1 MKKFQLAAI
10 PRLLVLLCS
19 LLLCLDSFAQSLKIS
34 GTVTGADGQKIP
46 GASVSLASARGTGTV
61 TDANGHYSLSVPA
74 SNTPV
79 TLVVSFI
86 GYDPVTLTL
95 QPGQTSANI
104 TLAESTRALNE
115 VVVTALGIKKARK
128 AVTYSVS
135 EVKGADL
142 TQAREINVVEGLTG
156 KVAGVSVSGLA
167 AGPGSSSRVIIRGNG
182 SFGNN
187 QPLYV
192 INGMPMDNSTSNV
205 PSSDNASIGL
215 NADRGDG
222 IGGINPDD
230 IETISILK
238 GATASALYGSRA
250 ANGVVIITTKRGVKQ
265 KGIGLEYNSTLTLE
279 APAIVPDWQYEYG
292 QGIRTAKPTTKNEA
306 INSGRLSWG
315 PKLDGSDV
323 MQFDGVARP
332 YVAQKDN
339 IKNFY
344 RTGSTFTNTVAVNGG
359 SELGTYRLSMS
370 DMNNKGLLPNA
381 ELNKKIFSLAV
392 VANLHKRLT
401 VEGYAQYNKEKAK
414 GRSNVADATGNPNW
428 GVYMLANSVDVRSL
442 APGYDLTTGNETQW
456 NPSGFATNPYFAINK
471 FINNDD
477 RDRFLGNL
485 NVKFNILDNLFV
497 RGRVTHDFT
506 NINWLGVVPSGTAYE
521 PRGYY
526 QEQTNGI
533 TETNA
538 ELTLNYQGRFGRDF
552 TVDVLAGGNR
562 QRYRSQNKVL
572 LGNYFAEP
580 GFYDPSNVKSLTTTN
595 VLSRSA
601 VNSLF
606 ASADFGYRDMLF
618 LTVTGRNDW
627 FSTLDPANNHIF
639 YPSIGGSFILS
650 EAANLPKSI
659 TFAKL
664 RASWAQV
671 GGGAPQPYAL
681 NQTYHVVP
689 GGGHFEQPL
698 QTPSQVNGAGGGTLT
713 APNKSLRPY
722 TNTTLEAGFE
732 ARFLNNRLS
741 ADFAVY
747 DRRTKDDIVN
757 ITISQSSGYNFTNI
771 NIGEMSNKGVELLLS
786 GVPVQKQHFSWEVSL
801 NAAYNKN
808 EVVRLADGINSI
820 EIGRAVNGYATISAV
835 VGKPFSMINATKV
848 LRNAQGQAKYTANGW
863 EMATVA
869 PEQIGTGVAPW
880 NGGIN
885 NNFKYKNWNLGFL
898 VDGRFG
904 GYVYSGTNL
913 YSTRFGLN
921 KITLPGRDGGL
932 TVTGV
937 NDKGEPFSKTLQP
950 SELQGYYDNWKAQ
963 SERFVYKSDFIKLRQ
978 VILGY
983 KLPVDRIGAV
993 KFQSASL
1000 SFVARNLLILH
1011 KKTPNVDPESTFN
1024 NSNAQGFEMFG
1035 VPRTRSFGLN
1045 LMVKL

>member
-1 MKKFQLAAI
+1 MKTFQLAAF
-10 PRLLVLLCS
+10 PRLLLLFCS
-19 LLLCLDSFAQSLKIS
+19 MFLCLESMAQSLKIT
-34 GTVTGADGQKIP
+34 GTVSGADGQKIP
-46 GASVSLASARGTGTV
+46 GASVSLASARATGTV
-61 TDANGHYSLSVPA
+61 SDPGGRFSLSIPA
-74 SNTPV
+74 SSSPV

-86 GYDPVTLTL
+86 GYDNASVTL
-95 QPGQTSANI
+95 QPGQTNI
-104 TLAESTRALNE
+104 DVVLTESTKALNE

-128 AVTYSVS
+128 AVTFSVS
-135 EVKGADL
+135 EVKGSDL
-142 TQAREINVVEGLTG
+142 TQAREINMVEGLTG
-156 KVAGVSVSGLA
+156 KVAGVSVSALA
-167 AGPGSSSRVIIRGNG
+167 AGPGSSSRVVIRGNG

-192 INGMPMDNSTSNV
+192 INGMPLDNSTSNV
-205 PSSDNASIGL
+205 PASGNASIGL

-250 ANGVVIITTKRGVKQ
+250 ANGVIIITTKRGLKQ
-265 KGIGLEYNSTLTLE
+265 KGIGLEYNSTITLE
-279 APAIVPDWQYEYG
+279 TPAIIPDWQSEYG
-292 QGIRTAKPTTKNEA
+292 QGTRGNKPTTQNEA

-315 PKLDGSDV
+315 PKMDGSNV
-323 MQFDGVARP
+323 IQFDGVSRP
-332 YVAQKDN
+332 YVAQKNN

-344 RTGSTFTNTVAVNGG
+344 RTGTTFTNTVAISGG

-370 DMNNKGLLPNA
+370 DMNNRGLVPNS
-381 ELNKKIFSLAV
+381 ELNKKIFSLGV

-428 GVYMLANSVDVRSL
+428 GTYMLASSVDVRSL
-442 APGYDLTTGNETQW
+442 APGYNLNTGQETPW
-456 NPSGFATNPYFAINK
+456 NPSGFATNPYWAVNK

-477 RDRFLGNL
+477 RNRFIGNL
-485 NVKFNILDNLFV
+485 NAKFNILDNLFV
-497 RGRVTHDFT
+497 RGRVTHDYT
-506 NINWLGVVPSGTAYE
+506 TINWLGVVPSGTAYE

-526 QEQTNGI
+526 QEHTTGI

-552 TVDVLAGGNR
+552 TLDVLAGGNR
-562 QRYRSQNKVL
+562 QRYRSQNKIL
-572 LGNYFAEP
+572 LGNFFAEP
-580 GFYDPSNVKSLTTTN
+580 GFYDPSNVRSLTTTN
-595 VLSRSA
+595 VLRRSG

-606 ASADFGYRDMLF
+606 ASADLGYKDMFF
-618 LTVTGRNDW
+618 LTITGRNDW
-627 FSTLDPANNHIF
+627 FSTLDPENNNIF
-639 YPSIGGSFILS
+639 YPSFGGSFILS
-650 EAANLPKSI
+650 EAANLPKAI
-659 TFAKL
+659 TFAKI

-671 GGGAPQPYAL
+671 GGGAPEPYAL
-681 NQTYHVVP
+681 NQTYHLVP

-698 QTPSQVNGAGGGTLT
+698 QTPSQIAGAGGGTLT
-713 APNKSLRPY
+713 APNKKLRPY

-757 ITISQSSGYNFTNI
+757 ITISQGSGYNFTNI

-786 GVPVQKQHFSWEVSL
+786 GIPIQKKNFSWEVTL

-808 EVVRLADGINSI
+808 EVVRLADGIKSI
-820 EIGRAVNGYATISAV
+820 EIDRAVNGYATISAV
-835 VGKPFSMINATKV
+835 VGKPFSMINATKII
-848 LRNAQGQAKYTANGW
+848 RNAQGQAVYGANGW
-863 EMATVA
+863 EMATIA
-869 PEQIGTGVAPW
+869 PEEIGTGVAPW

-885 NNFKYKNWNLGFL
+885 NNFRYGRFNLGFL
-898 VDGRFG
+898 VDARFG

-913 YSTRFGLN
+913 YGTRFGLTD
-921 KITLPGRDGGL
+921 ITLPGRDGGL
-932 TVTGV
+932 TVNGV
-937 NDKGEPFSKTLQP
+937 DDKGAPFTKTLQYAD
-950 SELQGYYDNWKAQ
+950 LQGYYDNWKAQ

-983 KLPVDRIGAV
+983 KLPFEKIGAV
-993 KFQSASL
+993 KFQGASL